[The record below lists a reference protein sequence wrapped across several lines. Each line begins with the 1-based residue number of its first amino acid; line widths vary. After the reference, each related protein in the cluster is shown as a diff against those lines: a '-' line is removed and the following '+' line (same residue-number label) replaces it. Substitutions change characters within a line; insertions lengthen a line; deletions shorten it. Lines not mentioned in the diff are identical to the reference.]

1 MNWRKITPDKNGN
14 FTAKI
19 PKNQQRIHINFG
31 NQILVEELPGT
42 IRKTEPIV
50 KKLDIEKVIQPQ
62 KTVKIKPLKKEE
74 TIKPYKDIN
83 THWIKAIANEL
94 KKAGK
99 LENTENFNPNKK
111 MTRADLAKY
120 MVKINDLTPKKLK
133 RSTFTDIDKTNSNY
147 TYIQNVVSNKL
158 LKGMTTSTFAPN
170 INVTKLQAII
180 VASRLLPDTDES
192 QNITLPYSDIQR
204 YKWANASLKKPIT
217 TKS

>member
-1 MNWRKITPDKNGN
+1 M
-14 FTAKI
+14 
-19 PKNQQRIHINFG
+19 
-31 NQILVEELPGT
+31 
-42 IRKTEPIV
+42 
-50 KKLDIEKVIQPQ
+50 
-62 KTVKIKPLKKEE
+62 
-74 TIKPYKDIN
+74 
-83 THWIKAIANEL
+83 
-94 KKAGK
+94 
-99 LENTENFNPNKK
+99 
-111 MTRADLAKY
+111 
-120 MVKINDLTPKKLK
+120 K